1 MARDEV
7 RPGSV
12 RHGAV
17 HSIRGPRGRRHRWVA
32 RDEVRPGSVRHGAV
46 HSTGGRGV
54 RLTLGVVRAADEWSR
69 LDMGEP
75 ELPTDPRELGELV
88 GMVVAR
94 DGQVLRRRPEVLA
107 ERQDRH
113 PDRAQVA
120 QGRDQ
125 LVPLLAETQ
134 DDPGLGRDL
143 RRDCARVAE
152 EPERT
157 RVTAAVP
164 RGLVEA
170 LHRLGVVVQDV
181 RPRVEHRL
189 ERRRASLEVGDQ
201 DLHAAA
207 RRVPAH
213 RTDRRRPV
221 RGAAVREVVT
231 IDRRDHDVLEPELAH
246 GPADPLGL
254 LAILP
259 DGRAVRD
266 RAVAA
271 VAGAHV
277 AQDHER
283 RGRVLPALPDVGTA
297 RLLADRVE
305 VPLAHP
311 TLEAHVVGAAGGADL
326 EPRRLAPLRDE
337 ARRLDHGK

>member
-1 MARDEV
+1 
-7 RPGSV
+7 
-12 RHGAV
+12 
-17 HSIRGPRGRRHRWVA
+17 
-32 RDEVRPGSVRHGAV
+32 
-46 HSTGGRGV
+46 
-54 RLTLGVVRAADEWSR
+54 
-69 LDMGEP
+69 MGEP

-213 RTDRRRPV
+213 RTHRRRPV

>member
-1 MARDEV
+1 YPVVPAYCDRMYSVCDDGVCFFFQAEDGIRDRNV
-7 RPGSV
+7 
-12 RHGAV
+12 
-17 HSIRGPRGRRHRWVA
+17 
-32 RDEVRPGSVRHGAV
+32 
-46 HSTGGRGV
+46 TGV
-54 RLTLGVVRAADEWSR
+54 QTCA
-69 LDMGEP
+69 
-75 ELPTDPRELGELV
+75 LPI
-88 GMVVAR
+88 
-94 DGQVLRRRPEVLA
+94 
-107 ERQDRH
+107 
-113 PDRAQVA
+113 
-120 QGRDQ
+120 
-125 LVPLLAETQ
+125 
-134 DDPGLGRDL
+134 
-143 RRDCARVAE
+143 
-152 EPERT
+152 
-157 RVTAAVP
+157 
-164 RGLVEA
+164 
-170 LHRLGVVVQDV
+170 
-181 RPRVEHRL
+181 
-189 ERRRASLEVGDQ
+189 S
-201 DLHAAA
+201 

-221 RGAAVREVVT
+221 RAAAVREVVT